1 MARIH
6 TENRAGKPVRVAD
19 YHLIPVERF
28 HRIQPPGMWGVLLWR
43 RPTAVIIQHP
53 DAADEVIEIHDS
65 TREAQ
70 IFLLVL
76 GLVVSIILLLLNSSS
91 SERRNNNV

>member
-19 YHLIPVERF
+19 YHLIPVERY

-43 RPTAVIIQHP
+43 HPSAVIIQHP
-53 DAADEVIEIHDS
+53 DAADEVIEINDS

-70 IFLLVL
+70 IFLLAL

-91 SERRNNNV
+91 SERRNDNV